1 MCRSRSKRHHSWLEL
16 DSIAVFEPG
25 GQYSP
30 LGAAIAAFQADHVAT
45 DDAALL
51 VERCQTEA
59 DPNAAHALSS
69 GSCAY
74 IDPERQPVHVVQ
86 TLGQP
91 TRKAAA

>member
-30 LGAAIAAFQADHVAT
+30 SGARSLPFKLIMSLPMTLHSSSR
-45 DDAALL
+45 DA
-51 VERCQTEA
+51 RRKPT
-59 DPNAAHALSS
+59 PNAAHALSS

-74 IDPERQPVHVVQ
+74 IDPERQPVHVGQ